1 MTENVK
7 AQRVRAEV
15 QSIDFELL
23 QKQSGARSVSE
34 QPRRKSEKGK
44 RCARQNWV
52 ACNQYIVQ
60 IVKSKGNGYD
70 MK

>member
-1 MTENVK
+1 MTGGE
-7 AQRVRAEV
+7 
-15 QSIDFELL
+15 DFELL
-23 QKQSGARSVSE
+23 QKQSGGKTLAARSVSE